1 MKITKTS
8 GYSKPRY
15 AVAVAAA
22 MAMISVTGCTD
33 TVRLAGEAT
42 TADPPEAELRLA
54 GEETLADPPIVDY
67 DGGLEMYTEPD
78 DELTLEGE
86 ATPAIPSDDEIQL
99 AGDVAM
105 IEDPDTDENPAYCE
119 PIDDDLI
126 LSGSVEVYEP

>member
-33 TVRLAGEAT
+33 TVRLSGEAT
-42 TADPPEAELRLA
+42 LAEPPV
-54 GEETLADPPIVDY
+54 IDY
-67 DGGLEMYTEPD
+67 AGGLEMYTEPD
-78 DELTLEGE
+78 DE
-86 ATPAIPSDDEIQL
+86 IQL

-105 IEDPDTDENPAYCE
+105 VDDFTSHKTQEYCE
-119 PIDDDLI
+119 PIDDDLT
-126 LSGSVEVYEP
+126 LSGSVEIYEP

>member
-15 AVAVAAA
+15 AVAIATA

-78 DELTLEGE
+78 DE
-86 ATPAIPSDDEIQL
+86 IQL

-105 IEDPDTDENPAYCE
+105 IEDPDTDETPAYCE
-119 PIDDDLI
+119 PIDDDLM